1 MVLILKRK
9 KLEWFGTMKMLT
21 KILGRNRL
29 SNCWTI
35 LKTYW
40 LMSELE
46 KKVYPGQITQAVYDV
61 EEATFIAFDMILEN
75 KQMVKPDTRGT
86 LIKFM
91 QLMVSHHPSRRC
103 QRGTANILVNFDDL
117 YLSKKNMVFWINLAY
132 VEKKT
137 FCRGST
143 NDTRGFRFGIQG
155 RIVNITGT
163 DDCVQV
169 LSTFGL

>member
-35 LKTYW
+35 LKTYR
-40 LMSELE
+40 LTSELE
-46 KKVYPGQITQAVYDV
+46 KKVYPGQIAHVVYDV

-75 KQMVKPDTRGT
+75 KMVKPDTRGT

-91 QLMVSHHPSRRC
+91 QLMVSHHPSRR
-103 QRGTANILVNFDDL
+103 
-117 YLSKKNMVFWINLAY
+117 
-132 VEKKT
+132 
-137 FCRGST
+137 
-143 NDTRGFRFGIQG
+143 RFVVVARMIPKASG
-155 RIVNITGT
+155 
-163 DDCVQV
+163 
-169 LSTFGL
+169 

>member
-75 KQMVKPDTRGT
+75 KMVKPDTRGT

-91 QLMVSHHPSRRC
+91 QLMVSHHPSRR
-103 QRGTANILVNFDDL
+103 RFVVVARMIPEASDL
-117 YLSKKNMVFWINLAY
+117 EFK
-132 VEKKT
+132 EE
-137 FCRGST
+137 
-143 NDTRGFRFGIQG
+143 
-155 RIVNITGT
+155 
-163 DDCVQV
+163 
-169 LSTFGL
+169 

>member
-91 QLMVSHHPSRRC
+91 QLMVSHHPSRR
-103 QRGTANILVNFDDL
+103 RFVVVARMIPEASDL
-117 YLSKKNMVFWINLAY
+117 EFK
-132 VEKKT
+132 EE
-137 FCRGST
+137 
-143 NDTRGFRFGIQG
+143 
-155 RIVNITGT
+155 
-163 DDCVQV
+163 
-169 LSTFGL
+169 